1 MRHIASFRHFL
12 STGQLGPLTIDMTLV
27 DVAQAIGP
35 PQAFGEL
42 ADRDPLPLR
51 WHYESDF
58 SVLEID
64 FLPSPPHRIDQF
76 RLEPSLLGEFCLF
89 GPNLLMTTD
98 GIGGRLPP
106 SSFLRSGA
114 FDEAAT
120 VVHLSD
126 GLDVT
131 IVSDHVSVLFWGAE
145 DFAESL
151 DPDARLAI
159 FAGFGRTLDFTEI
172 EALLVPAGF
181 RSHRGAAGGRVPCD
195 SVSAPASATC
205 SMHDYLAML
214 RTAIAETAKDN

>member
-35 PQAFGEL
+35 PQAFGEF
-42 ADRDPLPLR
+42 AGGDPLPLR
-51 WHYESDF
+51 WHYESDG

-64 FLPSPPHRIDQF
+64 FLPSPPYRIDQL
-76 RLEPSLLGEFCLF
+76 RLEPSLRGEFCLF

-98 GIGGRLPP
+98 GIGGGSPP
-106 SSFLRSGA
+106 SLFLKSGA

-120 VVHLSD
+120 VVHLSE

-131 IVSDHVSVLFWGAE
+131 IVSDHVSVLFKGAE

-151 DPDARLAI
+151 DPETRLAI
-159 FAGFGRTLDFTEI
+159 FKGFGRTFDFTEI
-172 EALLVPAGF
+172 EALLVPVEF
-181 RSHRGAAGGRVPCD
+181 RSHSDTAHAGQIPTTPR
-195 SVSAPASATC
+195 ATC
-205 SMHDYLAML
+205 ATHDYLAML
-214 RTAIAETAKDN
+214 GTSR